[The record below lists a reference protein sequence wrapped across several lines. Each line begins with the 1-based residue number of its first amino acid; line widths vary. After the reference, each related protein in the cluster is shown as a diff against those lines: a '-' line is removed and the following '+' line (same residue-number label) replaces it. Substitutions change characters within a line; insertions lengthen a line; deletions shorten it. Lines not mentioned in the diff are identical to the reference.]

1 MRERHWYIVGCYLA
15 LGYRVTIWYVAV
27 AMKERPRGE
36 ELVFVGDYNVHLEG
50 TDIRGQVEDI
60 LEAIATSGPEDLA
73 EHFLPRRREW

>member
-1 MRERHWYIVGCYLA
+1 
-15 LGYRVTIWYVAV
+15 
-27 AMKERPRGE
+27 MKERPRGE